1 VINGASFAM
10 PTFPIAGG
18 TIVSLFGSGMAPP
31 GTDASAGSIPL
42 PTTLAGVSVT
52 INGVLAPLF
61 FVRPNQINIQVPFA
75 TTGPTATI
83 IVNNNGAASNAIQ
96 VAVATSSPG
105 VFTVNANGLG
115 AGVITHLNNTLV
127 SGQNPAARDEFVVMY
142 LTGLGAVN
150 PPIADGVGGPATEP
164 LSRAIDPQ
172 IQVLFGG
179 DRIPGE
185 IQYAGIAPNFVGL
198 YQINVKIPNDPRVL
212 GSAVPI
218 LLRTTNGDSDFVDI
232 SIGF

>member
-1 VINGASFAM
+1 VQ
-10 PTFPIAGG
+10 
-18 TIVSLFGSGMAPP
+18 AP
-31 GTDASAGSIPL
+31 
-42 PTTLAGVSVT
+42 
-52 INGVLAPLF
+52 
-61 FVRPNQINIQVPFA
+61 
-75 TTGPTATI
+75 
-83 IVNNNGAASNAIQ
+83 
-96 VAVATSSPG
+96 VATSSPG
-105 VFTVNANGLG
+105 IFSVNANGHG
-115 AGVITHLNNTLV
+115 PGVITHLNFNFV
-127 SGQNPAARDEFVVMY
+127 SSQNPASRDEFVVIF

-150 PPIADGVGGPATEP
+150 PPVADGVAGPATEP
-164 LSRAIDPQ
+164 LSRAIDNQ
-172 IQVLFGG
+172 IQVFFGA